1 MRERLRGTVEFV
13 VQHIFWLVS
22 CAGTLYLMLQ
32 TRSALLYGTVRLVQV
47 LPDGDSLVVVTD
59 NWSIILIAIAAIV
72 CVVMIEYYYM
82 HAKGFGDLVSR
93 FLVVT
98 GIELLVMFG
107 ISAIVQLLL
116 GIDGSTPATVLVST
130 ATLVGGT
137 LMVTHRVWFSRLFRQ
152 GPRKSPRPGADAEQR
167 CNDQ

>member
-32 TRSALLYGTVRLVQV
+32 TRSALLYGTARLVQG
-47 LPDGDSLVVVTD
+47 LPVGDSLVVVTD

-72 CVVMIEYYYM
+72 CVVMIEYFYM
-82 HAKGFGDLVSR
+82 HAKSFGNLVSR

-98 GIELLVMFG
+98 GIELLVMSG
-107 ISAIVQLLL
+107 ISAIVGLLL
-116 GIDGSTPATVLVST
+116 GIDTSTPATVLVFT
-130 ATLVGGT
+130 ATLVSGT
-137 LMVTHRVWFSRLFRQ
+137 LMVTHLVWFPRLFRH
-152 GPRKSPRPGADAEQR
+152 GPRKSPPPESGCRR
-167 CNDQ
+167 R